1 MEYRN
6 ELRRQLTALVEM
18 IDSMSMN
25 EEGLPLIE
33 KDIIL
38 ERLRGMYAYVSGCPT
53 TEVVAKAE
61 VEKNDRADAENTIE
75 TVAEKTADATTVT
88 PADATT
94 VTPAD
99 TSTETPADKT
109 AEEPVA
115 EPIFAPAERVEKV
128 DSVAQPIMDDVKD
141 EGYEKLFEEEPV
153 EEALEPT
160 TDTEATEG
168 TEPSMEDDTEV
179 EEEIKQ
185 EVAPELEETI
195 EPEEATA
202 HEPEPNPEPKPA
214 EEPQKEPSEKAVNTE
229 LSLFEYLTKS
239 QEGKRPQTIGDK
251 FGQNHAELGDKLTQ
265 QATQHKVTDLRTVI
279 NINDKF
285 SFVGALFHNNMRA
298 YTDFILRLNAIDNR
312 DKAMQYIGE
321 VAQQNNWNMDSIEV
335 KTFNKIL
342 DRKF

>member
-18 IDSMSMN
+18 IDSMSMS

-61 VEKNDRADAENTIE
+61 VEKNDRADAETTIE
-75 TVAEKTADATTVT
+75 AVAEK
-88 PADATT
+88 PADAT
-94 VTPAD
+94 
-99 TSTETPADKT
+99 TETPADKT

-160 TDTEATEG
+160 TDTEATAEA
-168 TEPSMEDDTEV
+168 EPSMKDDTEV

-202 HEPEPNPEPKPA
+202 HEPEPNPEPEPEPKPA

-239 QEGKRPQTIGDK
+239 QEGKRQQTIGDK

-312 DKAMQYIGE
+312 DEAMQYIGE

>member
-6 ELRRQLTALVEM
+6 ELRRQLAALVEM
-18 IDSMSMN
+18 IDSMSMS

-75 TVAEKTADATTVT
+75 AVAEK

-94 VTPAD
+94 EAPAD

-160 TDTEATEG
+160 TDTEATAEA
-168 TEPSMEDDTEV
+168 EPSMEDDTEV

-185 EVAPELEETI
+185 EVAPEPEETI

-202 HEPEPNPEPKPA
+202 HEPEPNPEPEPEPKPA
-214 EEPQKEPSEKAVNTE
+214 EEPQKEPSEKAANTE

-312 DKAMQYIGE
+312 DEAMQYIGE
-321 VAQQNNWNMDSIEV
+321 VAQQNNWNMNSIEV

>member
-6 ELRRQLTALVEM
+6 ELRIQLTALVEM

-25 EEGLPLIE
+25 EGGLPLIE

-61 VEKNDRADAENTIE
+61 VEKNDRADAETTIE
-75 TVAEKTADATTVT
+75 AVAEK
-88 PADATT
+88 PADAT
-94 VTPAD
+94 
-99 TSTETPADKT
+99 TETPADKT

-153 EEALEPT
+153 EEAIEPT
-160 TDTEATEG
+160 TDTESTEG

-202 HEPEPNPEPKPA
+202 HEPEPNPEPEPEPKPA

-312 DKAMQYIGE
+312 DEAMQYIGE